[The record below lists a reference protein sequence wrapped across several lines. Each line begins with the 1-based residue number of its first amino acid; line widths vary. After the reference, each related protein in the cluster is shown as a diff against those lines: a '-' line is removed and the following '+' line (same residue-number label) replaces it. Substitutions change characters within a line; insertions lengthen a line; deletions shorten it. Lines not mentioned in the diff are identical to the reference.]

1 MFSFGS
7 KAVLGLDIGSSAVKI
22 VELSGSGTSYT
33 IQRVGYAPLP
43 AEAIVQ
49 GSFMNAPAISSAIRE
64 AYEAG
69 RFKVKDVA
77 AAVSGH
83 AVIVKRIQLPGQSP
97 EELDET
103 IKWEAEQ
110 YIPFDINE
118 VNLDYQVLQEES
130 ADGQM
135 DVLLVAAKKDLI
147 DDYMGV
153 INDAGLSLAV
163 MDVDA
168 FALGNMYE
176 SNYDCAN
183 DGAVALVD
191 IGASVININVMNGT
205 LPVFTRD
212 ITSGG
217 NQYTEE
223 IQKTLNV
230 SFEEAE
236 RIKVG
241 SGDEEVSR
249 DVVPQEV
256 EEAMREVSEQLLGE
270 IQRSLDFYRATT
282 SNVPITKVLMCGGAS
297 QVPGLERL
305 FAERIDVPFEIANP
319 FNRIDLAGS
328 VGGEDRVRELG
339 PALSVAVGLG
349 MRRRDET

>member
-1 MFSFGS
+1 MFSFGAKS
-7 KAVLGLDIGSSAVKI
+7 VLGLDIGSSAVKI
-22 VELSGSGTSYT
+22 VELSGSGPSYT
-33 IQRVGYAPLP
+33 VQRIGYAPLP

-69 RFKVKDVA
+69 HFKAKDVA
-77 AAVSGH
+77 ASVSGH
-83 AVIVKRIQLPGQSP
+83 SVIVKRIQLPTQSP

-147 DDYMGV
+147 DDYLGV
-153 INDAGLSLAV
+153 INDAGLTLAV

-176 SNYDCAN
+176 SNYDADA

-191 IGASVININVMNGT
+191 IGASVININVMNGA

-241 SGDEEVSR
+241 SDDDEVSR

-282 SNVPITKVLMCGGAS
+282 SNVPIIKVLMCGGAS

-305 FAERIDVPFEIANP
+305 FAERIDVPFEVANA

-328 VGGEDRVRELG
+328 LAGEDRIRVLG
-339 PALSVAVGLG
+339 PALGVAVGLG

>member
-1 MFSFGS
+1 MFSFRS
-7 KAVLGLDIGSSAVKI
+7 KAVLGLDIGASSVKL
-22 VELSGSGTSYT
+22 VELHASGGSYQV
-33 IQRVGYAPLP
+33 QRVGYAALP
-43 AEAIVQ
+43 PEAIVQ
-49 GSFMNAPAISSAIRE
+49 GSFMNAPAISSAVRE
-64 AYEAG
+64 AYQDG
-69 RFKVKDVA
+69 GFKVKDVA
-77 AAVSGH
+77 ASVSGH
-83 AVIVKRIQLPGQSP
+83 AVIVKRIQLPTQSA
-97 EELDET
+97 EELDES

-118 VNLDYQVLQEES
+118 VNLDYQVLQSE
-130 ADGQM
+130 ALDGQM

-153 INDAGLSLAV
+153 INDAGLNMAV

-176 SNYDCAN
+176 VNYQPT
-183 DGAVALVD
+183 GSQAVALVD

-205 LPVFTRD
+205 VPVFTRD

-223 IQKTLNV
+223 VQKTLNV

-236 RIKVG
+236 KIKVG
-241 SGDEEVSR
+241 DDSESSK

-282 SNVPITKVLMCGGAS
+282 SNAPIEKVMLCGGAS

-305 FAERIDVPFEIANP
+305 FEDRVELPFELVDP
-319 FNRIDLAGS
+319 FHRIDLS
-328 VGGEDRVRELG
+328 SSISNPEQVRELG
-339 PALSVAVGLG
+339 PALGVAIGLG
-349 MRRRDET
+349 LRRSDEA